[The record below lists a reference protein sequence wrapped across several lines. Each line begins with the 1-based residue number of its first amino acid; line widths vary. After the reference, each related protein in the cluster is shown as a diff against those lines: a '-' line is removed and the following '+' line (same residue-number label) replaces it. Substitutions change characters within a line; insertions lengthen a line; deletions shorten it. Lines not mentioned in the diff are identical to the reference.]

1 MSLCDTCCVR
11 QHCAK
16 HKKGYVE
23 ESLFCIKNFKM
34 NALYDL
40 SLMSDKQRQ
49 HSDLRIDADGTDK
62 EAFSLLKQ
70 FEEHITD
77 FVSEGRNLYLFS
89 TTCGNGKTSW
99 ALRLAQAYLNK
110 IWYST
115 TVDCKVLFI
124 SVPKFFIKLK
134 DNISASNEYIAHI
147 KQHVTECDLVIWDD
161 LGTKVGTEFEVENL
175 LNIINNR
182 IDNGKSNI
190 YTSNIIPE
198 DLRHCI
204 GERLYSRTV
213 NLSSVVELKG
223 QDKRGLV

>member
-1 MSLCDTCCVR
+1 MALCGTCCVK
-11 QHCAK
+11 HNCAK

-23 ESLFCIKNFKM
+23 ESLFCVKNFKM

-40 SLMSDKQRQ
+40 ALFSDKQRQ
-49 HSDLRIDADGTDK
+49 HIDLRIDSDGTDK
-62 EAFSLLKQ
+62 EEFSLLKQ
-70 FEEHITD
+70 YEEHILD
-77 FVSEGRNLYLFS
+77 FVNQGRNLYLYS

-134 DNISASNEYIAHI
+134 DNISNANEYIAHI
-147 KQHVTECDLVIWDD
+147 KEYVTDCDLVIWDD
-161 LGTKVGTEFEVENL
+161 IGTKVGTEFEVENL

-190 YTSNIIPE
+190 YTSNIIPDE
-198 DLRHCI
+198 LKRCV

-213 NLSSVVELKG
+213 NMSSVIGLKG
-223 QDKRGLV
+223 SDKRGLV

>member
-1 MSLCDTCCVR
+1 MSLCTNCCVR
-11 QHCAK
+11 HNCAK
-16 HKKGYVE
+16 HKNGYEE
-23 ESLFCIKNFKM
+23 ESMFCIKNFKM

-40 SLMSDKQRQ
+40 GLFSEKQRQ
-49 HSDLRIDADGTDK
+49 HTELRIDSDGTDK
-62 EAFSLLKQ
+62 DEFSLLKQ
-70 FEEHITD
+70 YEEHIND
-77 FVSEGRNLYLFS
+77 FVKEGRNLYLYS
-89 TTCGNGKTSW
+89 VNCGNGKTSW

-110 IWYST
+110 VWYST

-134 DNISASNEYIAHI
+134 DNISCANDYIAHI
-147 KQHVTECDLVIWDD
+147 KKYVTECDLVIWDD
-161 LGTKVGTEFEVENL
+161 IGTKVGTEFEVENL

-198 DLRHCI
+198 ELKRCV

-213 NLSSVVELKG
+213 NMSSVIGLKG
-223 QDKRGLV
+223 SDKRGLV